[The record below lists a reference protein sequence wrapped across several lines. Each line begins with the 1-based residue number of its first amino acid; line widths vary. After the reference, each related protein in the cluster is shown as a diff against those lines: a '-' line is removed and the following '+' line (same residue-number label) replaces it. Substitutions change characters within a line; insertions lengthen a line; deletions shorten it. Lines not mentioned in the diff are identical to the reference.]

1 MIRFKID
8 NESTELLDRITNIYN
23 FKRDTITCRIALA
36 LSINKGKYF
45 HENEN
50 GLAQNGREYT
60 QTSNIFGRL
69 VNDTDNYVLYKTM
82 FDQHYARELSENDF
96 ITH

>member
-23 FKRDTITCRIALA
+23 FKRDTITGRIALA
-36 LSINKGKYF
+36 LSITKGKFF

-50 GLAQNGREYT
+50 GLT
-60 QTSNIFGRL
+60 
-69 VNDTDNYVLYKTM
+69 
-82 FDQHYARELSENDF
+82 
-96 ITH
+96 